1 MAFWEFLIQKE
12 GDRSWLPLE
21 SPTVEILEGRYRVV
35 ARSNRVHAPVEIRVI
50 QNAATETPPI
60 RRIQKRLSQTN
71 QDGLM
76 VVIPFTR
83 LLPGEWELRC
93 ASDVMSDMMG
103 EGWLYKVQLQVQPID
118 LEADDEILDHW
129 EADWQREEPSASEEI
144 PAPVSATDPEQ
155 AALSPEASSEIPS
168 ESSDVWGTDDRSLEN
183 RPTHPQTNSR
193 PDNSLDN
200 SSDDSSDKPFRQLGS
215 DRPPVLQLSLEQE
228 TYVVKRGL
236 PLVLAG
242 QLLPP
247 AEPPESSEPPE
258 LALSAGGKLR
268 VRLFDP
274 QTSKMLVDETQ
285 PLAAPLDDR
294 WLPSPFS
301 LSIGLPTDCETHLLL
316 GELALYGS
324 SEAGL
329 PPVLATQ
336 SFSVTSDLLELLEA
350 IANDFSEPEAE
361 PVAKPVS
368 APVVMRSPSP
378 SIQFRLSV
386 PQPLP
391 PLLHQPDPE
400 KEPRRS
406 LQLPTLSNP
415 TAEEMPPET
424 AAQLQPEVT
433 PQPETPDPTD
443 APVPAASASQEPEP
457 EVKAAATQ
465 VSDQASETQALEAK
479 APETQAPSPHQPQ
492 LQLTDDLDDPA
503 IDWQKVEPHV
513 PLWQRQP
520 SPSDLPQTPEDS
532 AFRALNLRE
541 RFLER
546 LQALASDSELADW
559 LNAMAPIASD
569 GSDSEEAALVSR
581 RADQRNPG
589 QQNPGQRNPDHA
601 IGLDADLAAQEIV
614 VDEPFFMG
622 DRQPSSERSSERS
635 SEQQVAPLGQTGFS
649 EPVSGQSAAATLT
662 EEPIATP
669 ELDVPTGEL
678 ISGQTVN
685 IGVKIPNT
693 YGRIYVK
700 LWSHDRQSRT
710 LLDGPHWLMDFNP
723 DGFGN
728 LVSKTQLMV
737 PFGCVEVQL
746 EAIAIDMATQ
756 IESNKVSVIRSVIPP
771 SLTALS
777 MDELGGL

>member
-93 ASDVMSDMMG
+93 AGDVMSDMMG

-129 EADWQREEPSASEEI
+129 EADWQRDEPSASGEN
-144 PAPVSATDPEQ
+144 PAPVSPADPEQ
-155 AALSPEASSEIPS
+155 TVSPEAPPEIL
-168 ESSDVWGTDDRSLEN
+168 SDAWRTDDRPLEE

-193 PDNSLDN
+193 PD
-200 SSDDSSDKPFRQLGS
+200 SSSNNSSDKPFRQLGS
-215 DRPPVLQLSLEQE
+215 DRPAVLQLSLEQE

-247 AEPPESSEPPE
+247 AEPLESSEPSE
-258 LALSAGGKLR
+258 STLAGGKLR

-274 QTSKMLVDETQ
+274 QTSKMLVDKTQ

-301 LSIGLPTDCETHLLL
+301 ISVALPTDCETHLLL

-324 SEAGL
+324 AEAGL

-336 SFSVTSDLLELLEA
+336 SFSVTTDLLELLEA
-350 IANDFSEPEAE
+350 IANDFSESEAE

-415 TAEEMPPET
+415 TAEEKPPET

-433 PQPETPDPTD
+433 PQPE
-443 APVPAASASQEPEP
+443 APAASASQEPEP
-457 EVKAAATQ
+457 EVKASEAT
-465 VSDQASETQALEAK
+465 ASEAE
-479 APETQAPSPHQPQ
+479 APETLEPEAKLPSQLQPQ

-520 SPSDLPQTPEDS
+520 SPSELPQTPEDS

-559 LNAMAPIASD
+559 LTAMTPIESD
-569 GSDSEEAALVSR
+569 GSVSESGALVSR
-581 RADQRNPG
+581 RADQRNS
-589 QQNPGQRNPDHA
+589 GQRNPDHA

-622 DRQPSSERSSERS
+622 DRQPSSDRS
-635 SEQQVAPLGQTGFS
+635 SEQQVAPLSQTGFS

-662 EEPIATP
+662 EEPVATP

-685 IGVKIPNT
+685 IVVKIPNT

-746 EAIAIDMATQ
+746 EAIAIDMTTQ